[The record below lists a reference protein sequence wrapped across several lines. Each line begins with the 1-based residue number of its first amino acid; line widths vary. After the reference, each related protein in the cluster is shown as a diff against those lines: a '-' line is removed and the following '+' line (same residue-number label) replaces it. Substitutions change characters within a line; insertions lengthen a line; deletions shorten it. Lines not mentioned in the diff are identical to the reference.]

1 MLVSVG
7 TYRLNTKG
15 YKLLY
20 TQARRSYQQAQ
31 ELIEVNCLNVCSCT
45 ETTEKNNKFK
55 FEEPVVNGLVWS
67 NTLKSF
73 FDASE

>member
-1 MLVSVG
+1 MLVSVE

-15 YKLLY
+15 CKPLY

-31 ELIEVNCLNVCSCT
+31 ELIELSVQMYVHAQKQQ
-45 ETTEKNNKFK
+45 KNNKCQ

-67 NTLKSF
+67 NMLKSC

>member
-1 MLVSVG
+1 MYVHAQ
-7 TYRLNTKG
+7 K
-15 YKLLY
+15 
-20 TQARRSYQQAQ
+20 QQK
-31 ELIEVNCLNVCSCT
+31 
-45 ETTEKNNKFK
+45 KNNKFK